1 MIIFKSVKWKNFL
14 STGNTFTTI
23 DLDRQPT
30 TLIVGDNGAGKSTI
44 LDALCFVLFNKPF
57 RIIKKS
63 QLVNSVNNTE
73 TVVEVNFEIGTRKY
87 RVMRGIKPNKFE
99 IYCNDKMVN
108 QDANS
113 RDYQK
118 YLEQNVLRLKIYC
131 DSFLLNTCQNKTIST
146 IIENARIKVLLF
158 LYLIFLYYQTL

>member
-1 MIIFKSVKWKNFL
+1 MQLRYMIIFKSVKWKNFCL
-14 STGNTFTTI
+14 RKHFYYDI
-23 DLDRQPT
+23 LDRQPT

-118 YLEQNVLRLKIYC
+118 YLEQNILK
-131 DSFLLNTCQNKTIST
+131 
-146 IIENARIKVLLF
+146 
-158 LYLIFLYYQTL
+158 